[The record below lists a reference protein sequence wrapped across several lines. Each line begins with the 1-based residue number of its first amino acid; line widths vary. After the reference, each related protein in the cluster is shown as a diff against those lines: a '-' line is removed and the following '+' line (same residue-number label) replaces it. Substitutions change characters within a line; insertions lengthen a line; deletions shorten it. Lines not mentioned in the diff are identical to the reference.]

1 MTEREFSYWL
11 CNIEGIGRVTAARL
25 LKQAGSAQAVYEMQ
39 DQELA
44 GLLSASQL
52 KSFQHARKEKNV
64 KQEYQMLLK
73 KGIRFLPVSDAEYP
87 ERLREIPDAPQGI
100 YIRGELPE
108 EGTPSV
114 AVIGARMCSEY
125 GKQVARYFSSAL
137 AAAGIQVVSG
147 LARGIDG
154 ISQEAALDCGGRTYA
169 VLGCGVDVCYPAE
182 NGRLFDRIP
191 ARGGIVSEYPP
202 GTLPQARLFPPR
214 NRIISGLS
222 DLILVVEAREKSG
235 TLITVDMALEQ
246 GREVY
251 AIPGRI
257 TDALS
262 SGCNTLIRQG
272 AGVAV
277 SPSVLLE
284 ELGKISSSWDM
295 GNPSGKELTGNG
307 PKGRYTQEKHPVKE
321 QTPKQQVAACLD
333 FTPQTPGQL
342 YEKMRKNGCIIPL
355 PALMQQLLE
364 LHMEGAAGQEG
375 GYFFRNGKN

>member
-125 GKQVARYFSSAL
+125 GKQAARYFSSAL

-284 ELGKISSSWDM
+284 ELWKISSPWDM

-307 PKGRYTQEKHPVKE
+307 PKGRYTQEKHPVKA
-321 QTPKQQVAACLD
+321 QTLKQQVAACLD

-375 GYFFRNGKN
+375 GYFFRIGKN

>member
-11 CNIEGIGRVTAARL
+11 CNIEGIGRVTAGRL
-25 LKQAGSAQAVYEMQ
+25 LKRAGSAQAVYEMKE
-39 DQELA
+39 QELA
-44 GLLSASQL
+44 GLLSAAQL
-52 KSFQHARKEKNV
+52 KSFQRARKEKNV

-73 KGIRFLPVSDAEYP
+73 RGIRFLPVSDPEYP
-87 ERLREIPDAPQGI
+87 ARLKEIPDAPQGI
-100 YIRGELPE
+100 YVRGGLPE

-125 GKQVARYFSSAL
+125 GKQSARYFASAL
-137 AAAGIQVVSG
+137 AAAGVQVVSG

-246 GREVY
+246 GREVFANSRAGNGCPEQRLQY
-251 AIPGRI
+251 AYQAGSRCRNQPVGTSGR
-257 TDALS
+257 TGPKLPAAAD
-262 SGCNTLIRQG
+262 
-272 AGVAV
+272 
-277 SPSVLLE
+277 
-284 ELGKISSSWDM
+284 
-295 GNPSGKELTGNG
+295 GNPFGKTDGIELS
-307 PKGRYTQEKHPVKE
+307 KGEE
-321 QTPKQQVAACLD
+321 
-333 FTPQTPGQL
+333 FPGKPSH
-342 YEKMRKNGCIIPL
+342 EREEP
-355 PALMQQLLE
+355 E
-364 LHMEGAAGQEG
+364 AAGG
-375 GYFFRNGKN
+375 RLP

>member
-11 CNIEGIGRVTAARL
+11 CNREGIGRVTAGRL
-25 LKQAGSAQAVYEMQ
+25 LKRAGSAQAVYEMKE
-39 DQELA
+39 QELA
-44 GLLSASQL
+44 GLLSAAQL
-52 KSFQHARKEKNV
+52 KSFQRARKEKNV

-73 KGIRFLPVSDAEYP
+73 RGIRFLPVSDPEYP
-87 ERLREIPDAPQGI
+87 ARLQEIPDAPQGI
-100 YIRGELPE
+100 YVRGGLPE

-125 GKQVARYFSSAL
+125 GKQAARYFASAL
-137 AAAGIQVVSG
+137 AAAGVQVVSG

-246 GREVY
+246 GREVF
-251 AIPGRI
+251 AIPGRV

-272 AGVAV
+272 AGVAI
-277 SPSVLLE
+277 SPSALLE
-284 ELGKISSSWDM
+284 ELGQNCRPRQMEI
-295 GNPSGKELTGNG
+295 PSGKRMVSNCPRERNS
-307 PKGRYTQEKHPVKE
+307 QENRPMKE
-321 QTPKQQVAACLD
+321 KSLKQRVAACLD

-342 YEKMRKNGCIIPL
+342 YEKMRKSGCIIPL
-355 PALMQQLLE
+355 PILMQQLLE

>member
-11 CNIEGIGRVTAARL
+11 CNIEGIGRLTVARL
-25 LKQAGSAQAVYEMQ
+25 IKKAGYAQAVYEMRE
-39 DQELA
+39 QELA

-52 KSFQHARKEKNV
+52 KNFQHARKEKNI
-64 KQEYQMLLK
+64 KQEYEKLLK
-73 KGIRFLPVSDAEYP
+73 RGIRFLPISDPEYP
-87 ERLREIPDAPQGI
+87 ARLQEIPDAPQGI

-125 GKQVARYFSSAL
+125 GKQAARYFSSAL
-137 AAAGIQVVSG
+137 AAAGVQVVSG

-251 AIPGRI
+251 AIPGRV

-284 ELGKISSSWDM
+284 ELGKISRPWEMADS
-295 GNPSGKELTGNG
+295 SGKG
-307 PKGRYTQEKHPVKE
+307 PAGTNLEGMDTQERRPVKE
-321 QTPKQQVAACLD
+321 RTLKQQVAACLD

-342 YEKMRKNGCIIPL
+342 YEKMRKNGCVIPL

>member
-1 MTEREFSYWL
+1 M
-11 CNIEGIGRVTAARL
+11 
-25 LKQAGSAQAVYEMQ
+25 
-39 DQELA
+39 
-44 GLLSASQL
+44 
-52 KSFQHARKEKNV
+52 
-64 KQEYQMLLK
+64 
-73 KGIRFLPVSDAEYP
+73 
-87 ERLREIPDAPQGI
+87 
-100 YIRGELPE
+100 
-108 EGTPSV
+108 
-114 AVIGARMCSEY
+114 
-125 GKQVARYFSSAL
+125 
-137 AAAGIQVVSG
+137 VSG

-246 GREVY
+246 GREVF
-251 AIPGRI
+251 AIPGRV

-272 AGVAV
+272 AGVAI
-277 SPSVLLE
+277 SPSALLE
-284 ELGKISSSWDM
+284 GLGQ
-295 GNPSGKELTGNG
+295 NCRP
-307 PKGRYTQEKHPVKE
+307 
-321 QTPKQQVAACLD
+321 
-333 FTPQTPGQL
+333 QL
-342 YEKMRKNGCIIPL
+342 YEKMRKSGCIIPL
-355 PALMQQLLE
+355 PILMQQLLE
-364 LHMEGAAGQEG
+364 LHMEGVAGQEG